1 VWSWLGN
8 PLILNSLLP
17 AVGAEG
23 SWRNVTL
30 RLERE
35 FLKINVLPKKK
46 GLTVLP
52 SALFGGVG

>member
-1 VWSWLGN
+1 LGN
-8 PLILNSLLP
+8 PRILNSLLP
-17 AVGAEG
+17 AVRAAG

-52 SALFGGVG
+52 SALLGGVG

>member
-1 VWSWLGN
+1 LGN
-8 PLILNSLLP
+8 PRILNSLLP
-17 AVGAEG
+17 AVRAAG

-35 FLKINVLPKKK
+35 FLKINVLPKK

-52 SALFGGVG
+52 SALLGGVG